1 MVQGLGLAKKYLER
15 INEIAKLDDGS
26 YNITYVNNVKINY
39 APKGI
44 KKAVMLYIDE
54 NSEELIVPEPTETDT
69 NTSNIDSNT
78 ESDIVEK
85 QGFQLT
91 LPEKYNSLFSEENL
105 EILAGIINERK
116 VYVNNDNI
124 ILPEYYRTLK
134 NDITISLKTNSEI
147 YSQFKKYA
155 AVNGLTVASLAN
167 YIMDMFLKNI
177 KSNK

>member
-1 MVQGLGLAKKYLER
+1 MVQGLGLAKKYLEK
-15 INEIAKLDDGS
+15 INEITKLDDGS
-26 YNITYVNNVKINY
+26 YDITFINDVKIN
-39 APKGI
+39 
-44 KKAVMLYIDE
+44 KAVMFYIDE

-78 ESDIVEK
+78 ESNIVEK

-105 EILAGIINERK
+105 EILAGIINEQK

>member
-15 INEIAKLDDGS
+15 INEIVKLDDGS

>member
-1 MVQGLGLAKKYLER
+1 MVQGLGLAKKYLEK
-15 INEIAKLDDGS
+15 INEITKLDDGS
-26 YNITYVNNVKINY
+26 YDITFINDVKINY

-44 KKAVMLYIDE
+44 KKAVMFYIDE

-69 NTSNIDSNT
+69 NTSNIYSNT
-78 ESDIVEK
+78 ESNIVEK

-167 YIMDMFLKNI
+167 YIKLDFI
-177 KSNK
+177 

>member
-1 MVQGLGLAKKYLER
+1 MVQGLGLAKKYLEK
-15 INEIAKLDDGS
+15 INEITKLDDGS
-26 YNITYVNNVKINY
+26 YDITFINDVKINY

-44 KKAVMLYIDE
+44 KKAVMFYIDE

-69 NTSNIDSNT
+69 NTSNIYSNT
-78 ESDIVEK
+78 ESNIVEK